1 MALVQNPKETRSVTN
16 ASAQFS
22 LTMVGG
28 VQYVLRATT
37 DLWYALGS
45 NPTAAA
51 NTTGSSFLA
60 KGQTALVAVKDT
72 ATKIAVIR
80 DSADGYAS
88 IDELIGGTV

>member
-1 MALVQNPKETRSVTN
+1 MALVQNPKETRTVTSS
-16 ASAQFS
+16 SAQFT

-28 VQYVLRATT
+28 VQYVLRGTV

-60 KGQTALVAVKDT
+60 KGQTAIVSKLGT

-88 IDELIGGTV
+88 VDELVGGSV